1 MRFAIRVL
9 KMIMVMFSGDYSGD
23 DVGGSLEDV
32 GADVGERLRV
42 RFAGCLRAQYICLY
56 IYMYR
61 LTLIL

>member
-1 MRFAIRVL
+1 
-9 KMIMVMFSGDYSGD
+9 MIMVMFSGDYSGD